1 VVSKIGVRDYI
12 PSVGDHHYYFLSD
25 YRLLKWA
32 MPFDKWIENGIDTM
46 WVKKGVIIQ
55 KELEKR
61 NWKKVMLVILY
72 IITNWY

>member
-46 WVKKGVIIQ
+46 WVKKGVII
-55 KELEKR
+55 
-61 NWKKVMLVILY
+61 
-72 IITNWY
+72 